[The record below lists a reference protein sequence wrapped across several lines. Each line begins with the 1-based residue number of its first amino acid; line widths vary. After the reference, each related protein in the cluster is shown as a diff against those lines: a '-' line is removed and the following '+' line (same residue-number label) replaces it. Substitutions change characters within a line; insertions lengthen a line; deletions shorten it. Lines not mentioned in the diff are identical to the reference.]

1 MNVAG
6 SFILGFLSGWLLHG
20 AEPSSVRA
28 LVAVGFCGGLT
39 TFSTFG
45 YETVRLFLEK
55 TRLYAVLNVVVTV
68 LAGLASGALGLLL
81 GDRRFHVKRSGRRDA
96 AARGRAPRRAAPPD
110 RFPGAARRSS
120 FPSTYSAKRTSAP

>member
-1 MNVAG
+1 MTLVLVALGGAAGSILRYLTDRRVAAWRDSPFPWGTLTVNIAG
-6 SFILGFLSGWLLHG
+6 SFILGFLSGRLLHG

-55 TRLYAVLNVVVTV
+55 TRLYAVLNAVATV
-68 LAGLASGALGLLL
+68 LAGLTAGALGLFLATA
-81 GDRRFHVKRSGRRDA
+81 VWS
-96 AARGRAPRRAAPPD
+96 
-110 RFPGAARRSS
+110 
-120 FPSTYSAKRTSAP
+120 

>member
-1 MNVAG
+1 MTPVLVALGGAAGSVLRYLTDRKVQQWRDSPFPFGTLTVNIAG
-6 SFILGFLSGWLLHG
+6 SFLLGFLSGWLLHG

-55 TRLYAVLNVVVTV
+55 TRLYAVLNVLVTV
-68 LAGLASGALGLLL
+68 AAGVASGGLGLLL
-81 GDRRFHVKRSGRRDA
+81 ATVTF
-96 AARGRAPRRAAPPD
+96 
-110 RFPGAARRSS
+110 
-120 FPSTYSAKRTSAP
+120 T

>member
-1 MNVAG
+1 MTPVLVAVGGAAGSILRYLTDRRVQAWRDSPFPFGTLTVNIVG

-55 TRLYAVLNVVVTV
+55 TRLYAVVNVLVTV
-68 LAGLASGALGLLL
+68 VAGLTSGALGLLL
-81 GDRRFHVKRSGRRDA
+81 ATAVF
-96 AARGRAPRRAAPPD
+96 
-110 RFPGAARRSS
+110 
-120 FPSTYSAKRTSAP
+120 T

>member
-1 MNVAG
+1 MTPVLVALGGAVGSILRYLTDRRVQRWRDSPFPFGTLTVNIAG
-6 SFILGFLSGWLLHG
+6 SFILGFLSGRLLHG

-68 LAGLASGALGLLL
+68 AAGLAAGAIGLALATVT
-81 GDRRFHVKRSGRRDA
+81 F
-96 AARGRAPRRAAPPD
+96 
-110 RFPGAARRSS
+110 
-120 FPSTYSAKRTSAP
+120 T

>member
-1 MNVAG
+1 MTVVLVAVGGAAGSILRYLTDRRVQSWRDSPFPFGTLTVNIIG

-55 TRLYAVLNVVVTV
+55 TRLYAVLNVLVTV
-68 LAGLASGALGLLL
+68 VAGLASGALGLLL
-81 GDRRFHVKRSGRRDA
+81 ATAIWS
-96 AARGRAPRRAAPPD
+96 
-110 RFPGAARRSS
+110 
-120 FPSTYSAKRTSAP
+120 

>member
-1 MNVAG
+1 MLVALGGAVGSILRYLTDRRVQRWRDSPFPFGTLTVNVVG

-28 LVAVGFCGGLT
+28 LVAIGFCGGLT

-55 TRLYAVLNVVVTV
+55 TRLYAVLNVVATV
-68 LAGLASGALGLLL
+68 VAGLASGALGLLL
-81 GDRRFHVKRSGRRDA
+81 ATLIRS
-96 AARGRAPRRAAPPD
+96 
-110 RFPGAARRSS
+110 
-120 FPSTYSAKRTSAP
+120 

>member
-1 MNVAG
+1 MTLVLVALGGAAGSILRYLTDRRVQSWRDSPFPFGTLTVNVVG

-55 TRLYAVLNVVVTV
+55 TRLYAVLNVVATV
-68 LAGLASGALGLLL
+68 VAGLASGALGLLL
-81 GDRRFHVKRSGRRDA
+81 ATALWS
-96 AARGRAPRRAAPPD
+96 
-110 RFPGAARRSS
+110 
-120 FPSTYSAKRTSAP
+120 

>member
-1 MNVAG
+1 MTPVLVALGGAAG
-6 SFILGFLSGWLLHG
+6 SILRYLTDRRVQRWRNSPFPWGTLTVNIVGSGILGFLSGWLLHG

-68 LAGLASGALGLLL
+68 AAGLAA
-81 GDRRFHVKRSGRRDA
+81 
-96 AARGRAPRRAAPPD
+96 
-110 RFPGAARRSS
+110 GAAGLVLATVTFS
-120 FPSTYSAKRTSAP
+120 

>member
-1 MNVAG
+1 MLLVAAGGAAGSILRYLTDRRVQARHDSPFPFGTLTVNIAG

-55 TRLYAVLNVVVTV
+55 TRLYAVLNVVVTI
-68 LAGLASGALGLLL
+68 LAGLASGAAGLLL
-81 GDRRFHVKRSGRRDA
+81 ATAVFA
-96 AARGRAPRRAAPPD
+96 
-110 RFPGAARRSS
+110 
-120 FPSTYSAKRTSAP
+120 

>member
-1 MNVAG
+1 MTLVLVALGGAVGSVLRYLTDRRVQLWRDSPFPFGTLTVNVAG
-6 SFILGFLSGWLLHG
+6 SFVLGFLSGWLLHG

-68 LAGLASGALGLLL
+68 VAGLASGALGLLL
-81 GDRRFHVKRSGRRDA
+81 ATALWS
-96 AARGRAPRRAAPPD
+96 
-110 RFPGAARRSS
+110 
-120 FPSTYSAKRTSAP
+120 

>member
-1 MNVAG
+1 VTPVLVALGGAAG
-6 SFILGFLSGWLLHG
+6 SILRYLTDRRVQAWRDSPLPFGTLTVNVVGSFVLGFLSGWLLHG
-20 AEPSSVRA
+20 AEPSSIRS

-68 LAGLASGALGLLL
+68 VAGLASGASGLLL
-81 GDRRFHVKRSGRRDA
+81 ATAVFA
-96 AARGRAPRRAAPPD
+96 
-110 RFPGAARRSS
+110 
-120 FPSTYSAKRTSAP
+120 

>member
-1 MNVAG
+1 MTPVLVALGGAAGSILRYLIDRKVQQWRDSPFPFGTLTVNIAG

-68 LAGLASGALGLLL
+68 AAGLVSGALGLLL
-81 GDRRFHVKRSGRRDA
+81 ATAIWS
-96 AARGRAPRRAAPPD
+96 
-110 RFPGAARRSS
+110 
-120 FPSTYSAKRTSAP
+120 

>member
-1 MNVAG
+1 MVLVAVGGAAG
-6 SFILGFLSGWLLHG
+6 SILRYLTDRRVQSWRDSPFPFGTLTVNIIGSFVLGFLSGWLLHG

-55 TRLYAVLNVVVTV
+55 TRLYAVLNVLVTV
-68 LAGLASGALGLLL
+68 VAGLTSGALGLLL
-81 GDRRFHVKRSGRRDA
+81 ATAVF
-96 AARGRAPRRAAPPD
+96 
-110 RFPGAARRSS
+110 
-120 FPSTYSAKRTSAP
+120 T

>member
-1 MNVAG
+1 MTPALVALGGAAG
-6 SFILGFLSGWLLHG
+6 SILRYLTDRRVQAWRDSPFPWGTLTVNVVGSFVLGFLSGWLLHG

-55 TRLYAVLNVVVTV
+55 TRLYAVVNVLVTV
-68 LAGLASGALGLLL
+68 AAGLTSGALGLALATAI
-81 GDRRFHVKRSGRRDA
+81 RS
-96 AARGRAPRRAAPPD
+96 
-110 RFPGAARRSS
+110 
-120 FPSTYSAKRTSAP
+120 

>member
-1 MNVAG
+1 MTLVLVALGGAAGSILRYLTDRRVQTWRDSPFPFGTLTVNVAG

-55 TRLYAVLNVVVTV
+55 TRLYAVLNVVVTAV
-68 LAGLASGALGLLL
+68 AGLASGALGLLL
-81 GDRRFHVKRSGRRDA
+81 ATGIFA
-96 AARGRAPRRAAPPD
+96 
-110 RFPGAARRSS
+110 
-120 FPSTYSAKRTSAP
+120 

>member
-1 MNVAG
+1 MTLVLVAVGGAAG
-6 SFILGFLSGWLLHG
+6 SILRYLTDRRVQSWRDSPFPFGTLTVNIVGSLILGFLSGWLLHG

-55 TRLYAVLNVVVTV
+55 TRLYAVLNVLVTV
-68 LAGLASGALGLLL
+68 VAGLTSGALGLLL
-81 GDRRFHVKRSGRRDA
+81 ATAVFA
-96 AARGRAPRRAAPPD
+96 
-110 RFPGAARRSS
+110 
-120 FPSTYSAKRTSAP
+120 

>member
-1 MNVAG
+1 VTLVLVALGGAAGSILRYLTDRRVQRWRDSPFPFGTLTVNIAG
-6 SFILGFLSGWLLHG
+6 SFVLGFLSGWLLHG

-68 LAGLASGALGLLL
+68 AAGLASGAAGLALATVT
-81 GDRRFHVKRSGRRDA
+81 F
-96 AARGRAPRRAAPPD
+96 
-110 RFPGAARRSS
+110 
-120 FPSTYSAKRTSAP
+120 T

>member
-1 MNVAG
+1 MTVVLVAVGGAAG
-6 SFILGFLSGWLLHG
+6 SILRYLTDRRVQSWRDSPFPFGTLTVNIIGSFVLGFLSGWLLHG

-55 TRLYAVLNVVVTV
+55 TRLYAVLNVLVTV
-68 LAGLASGALGLLL
+68 VAGLASGALGLLL
-81 GDRRFHVKRSGRRDA
+81 ATAVFA
-96 AARGRAPRRAAPPD
+96 
-110 RFPGAARRSS
+110 
-120 FPSTYSAKRTSAP
+120 

>member
-1 MNVAG
+1 MTLVLVALGGAAG
-6 SFILGFLSGWLLHG
+6 SILRYLTDRRVQRWRDSPFPFGTLTVNITGSFVLGFLSGWLVHG

-68 LAGLASGALGLLL
+68 VAGLTSGALGLLL
-81 GDRRFHVKRSGRRDA
+81 ATGVFA
-96 AARGRAPRRAAPPD
+96 
-110 RFPGAARRSS
+110 
-120 FPSTYSAKRTSAP
+120 